1 MRAFYRQ
8 KGIDKE
14 QNTLSKVTYLL
25 GDQQHLLGRLP
36 TCPGA
41 DQLLQAGTL
50 GIKSW
55 VADGGLSTA
64 DWCL

>member
-25 GDQQHLLGRLP
+25 GDQQHLLGRVPAQVL
-36 TCPGA
+36 TSYFR
-41 DQLLQAGTL
+41 LEL
-50 GIKSW
+50 
-55 VADGGLSTA
+55 
-64 DWCL
+64 